1 VHRKVV
7 IVFLVAVMLCMNIFP
22 ALANTID
29 EKKQELDKINQSIQQ
44 RKKELAQ
51 NKQEQEKI
59 LREINLLEKEIELVE
74 AEIRSLNQK
83 ITETENQIAVAE
95 ADLQEAEENVAKMD
109 EILSVRLRAIHEHGQ
124 VNYLEVLFNST
135 SFADFLSRF
144 HDLQQIINQDKELL
158 LQCKQERERI
168 IALKADLEERRQE
181 LLTLH
186 RDSLNKR
193 QEKERKH
200 TQQKSLMAALREAY
214 EQTNKEISKLEQKS
228 AEVTEIIKRL
238 QEQQKNTAS
247 RGSGTLTWPVPE
259 YGRSWITSGYGYR
272 RDPISGRQGVFHG
285 GIDIGIPHS
294 RWPVS
299 SSYKGNPVNIVAADA
314 GIAYTYKMG
323 SGYGNLVI
331 VDHGGGVATV
341 YGHTHSFKV
350 ANGQPVAKGQ
360 PIAIVGSTGYSTG
373 PHLHFE
379 VRING
384 ERVNPLAHLR

>member
-1 VHRKVV
+1 MQRKVF
-7 IVFLVAVMLCMNIFP
+7 IMLLVAVLLCLNIFP
-22 ALANTID
+22 VLANTID
-29 EKKQELDKINQSIQQ
+29 EKKQELDKINQNIQQ

-59 LREINLLEKEIELVE
+59 LREIKLLEKEIAVVE
-74 AEIRSLNQK
+74 AEIRSLNNK
-83 ITETENQIAVAE
+83 ITDTENKIAQAE
-95 ADLQEAEENVAKMD
+95 ADLQEAEENMAKMD

-144 HDLQQIINQDKELL
+144 HDLQQIIQQDKELL

-168 IALKADLEERRQE
+168 VALKADLEEHRQE
-181 LLTLH
+181 LLTLR

-193 QEKERKH
+193 QEKELKH
-200 TQQKSLMAALREAY
+200 AQQKNLVAALQEAY
-214 EQTNKEISKLEQKS
+214 EQTNREISKLEEKA

-247 RGSGTLTWPVPE
+247 RGTGTLTWPVPE

-272 RDPISGRQGVFHG
+272 RDPITGRQGVFHG

-294 RWPVS
+294 RWPGS
-299 SSYKGNPVNIVAADA
+299 ASYKGNPVNIVAADA

-341 YGHTHSFKV
+341 YGHTHSFLV
-350 ANGQPVAKGQ
+350 ANGQPVAQGQ

-384 ERVNPLAHLR
+384 QRVNPLSYLR